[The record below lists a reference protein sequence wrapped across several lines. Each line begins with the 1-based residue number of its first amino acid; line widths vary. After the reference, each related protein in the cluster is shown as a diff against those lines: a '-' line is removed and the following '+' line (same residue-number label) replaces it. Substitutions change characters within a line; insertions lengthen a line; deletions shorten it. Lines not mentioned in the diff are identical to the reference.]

1 MKNAFLAPF
10 GVSLMLLSGCDND
23 HLQLETR
30 QIATLCAQQQP
41 LAQVDVVLHNAD
53 GSVLS
58 QHRTDESGKLDI
70 EWPDGATHLTVAWQ
84 GQHSQI
90 YSLLNFNGG
99 DAGVFSFSSQAQNQL
114 CNCKTLQLQS
124 DDLLLTMPEYQLQS
138 QRVLTQPLASVEVCK
153 TSQESYRPLE
163 LMLVPPGAGQGYATS
178 RDISQSS
185 TSLRLSMADF
195 SSRTNAVTLQSNLP
209 VQQVQSYSIDAQG
222 NRHFVMLADISKGQL
237 PQWVNSVPGAL
248 QMLSLRNQKI
258 ISSND
263 KQQVRY
269 QQRHDTQF
277 SATSGN
283 LSVTLADSQ
292 QKLADSAPA
301 LIEQWQKGS
310 AGRYDFSANSG
321 YSQLQFTYQARGTNG
336 RSLSWQIQG
345 PLAGDLPWLRL
356 PAGYAGTLEQSAHS
370 YSVTL
375 QGYAN
380 GWSLAQL
387 RSELVDLSRGKLLPN
402 DPRLLNYREESLSLL
417 LK

>member
-1 MKNAFLAPF
+1 MKNAFLAPL
-10 GVSLMLLSGCDND
+10 GVSLVLLSGCDND

-185 TSLRLSMADF
+185 SLRLSMADF

-248 QMLSLRNQKI
+248 QMLSLRNQKV

-269 QQRHDTQF
+269 QLRHDTQF

-301 LIEQWQKGS
+301 LIEQWQKAS
-310 AGRYDFSANSG
+310 TGRYDFSANSS
-321 YSQLQFTYQARGTNG
+321 YSQLQFTYQASGTNG

-345 PLAGDLPWLRL
+345 PLAGDLPRPQL
-356 PAGYAGTLEQSAHS
+356 PAGYAGTLEQPASS

-387 RSELVDLSRGKLLPN
+387 RSELVDLSRGKLQPN